1 MIKDQ
6 PSRTAHRVS
15 LRRAAHQLWDSPRV
29 FEDPL
34 ALKII
39 SPEEAAELARPRQAD
54 PAPARY
60 LRAFLVARSRYAED
74 QLAESVARGVNQY
87 VVLGAGMDTFACRN
101 PFAGLRVFEV
111 DHPATQAW
119 KRTRLKLGDISVPAS
134 LTFAPVDFEEETLA
148 HGLEHAGFSAGQ
160 PAFFSWLGVTPYLA
174 RETVL
179 QTLKWI
185 ISICSRNG
193 VAFDYA
199 VPRSSLN
206 FFHRRAF
213 DALAKRVAAAGE
225 PFVGF
230 FDPKELVRALET
242 MGFAHIED
250 LGSREINARYFS
262 HRTDGLRVGGG
273 GRLMSARG
281 NEWGRT
287 TRNSCSIWRCL
298 RQRGIKEALRTD
310 FEAFFRF

>member
-6 PSRTAHRVS
+6 PSSTAGRVA

-29 FEDPL
+29 FDDAT

-39 SPEEAAELARPRQAD
+39 DPEEAAELARGRPAEPAAD
-54 PAPARY
+54 RR

-74 QLAESVARGVNQY
+74 QLAEAVARGVKQY
-87 VVLGAGMDTFACRN
+87 VILGAGLDTFAYRHS
-101 PFAGLRVFEV
+101 FDGLRVFEV
-111 DHPATQAW
+111 DHPATQVW
-119 KRTRLKLGDISVPAS
+119 KRMRLKVGEISVPAS
-134 LTFAPVDFEEETLA
+134 LTFAPVDFEKETLA
-148 HGLEHAGFSAGQ
+148 HVLGDAGFRPDQ

-179 QTLKWI
+179 QTLECI

-193 VAFDYA
+193 VAFDYM

-206 FFHRRAF
+206 PSQRPAF
-213 DALAKRVAAAGE
+213 DDLANRVAVLGE

-230 FDPKELVRALET
+230 FDSKELVRELGK
-242 MGFAHIED
+242 MGFAHIES

-262 HRTDGLRVGGG
+262 QRTDGLRVGGA
-273 GRLMSARG
+273 GRLVRARG
-281 NEWGRT
+281 
-287 TRNSCSIWRCL
+287 
-298 RQRGIKEALRTD
+298 
-310 FEAFFRF
+310 